1 MIVQSSGKNI
11 LGQRTML
18 RRRMIQDLREE
29 ARELRLFAKE
39 FGQGVRQQR
48 VRDKKER
55 KGWNSPAG
63 PKNDPKSSKMK
74 TLLTQTCSKSCKS

>member
-11 LGQRTML
+11 LGQMTVL

-29 ARELRLFAKE
+29 ARDLRLFAKE

-48 VRDKKER
+48 VRDKKKE
-55 KGWNSPAG
+55 KAG
-63 PKNDPKSSKMK
+63 TLPLAKNDPKSSKMK
-74 TLLTQTCSKSCKS
+74 TLLTCSKSCKS